1 MNINKIVL
9 LLLSLLQGLE
19 RKINIFLD
27 HLFDQTYQLETVEGL
42 IPTTFYFYN
51 PPSSTSYYEER
62 NRKEREKKERQLE
75 ALKRKKKGKEKY
87 LECVK
92 LRQEDC
98 HRVLVNELDHKF
110 KQWLEWQ
117 ISRSYPNPDYVFDWE
132 DIIKYPK
139 PLDTKEWE
147 ETNLRC
153 FRRNQIKV
161 ISFNEALI
169 ITQNGNTKWNI
180 VHVKKQTLHGKPK
193 LIVNIDDHSM
203 SNDDPRIMK
212 VTKSR
217 TSGYMIKVK
226 NWSVTKDLEIS
237 L

>member
-1 MNINKIVL
+1 MNINKIAL
-9 LLLSLLQGLE
+9 LLLPLLQGLE

-27 HLFDQTYQLETVEGL
+27 YLFDQTCQLETVEGL

-51 PPSSTSYYEER
+51 PPSSNSYYEES

-98 HRVLVNELDHKF
+98 HRVLVNKIDRKF
-110 KQWLEWQ
+110 KQWLELQ
-117 ISRSYPNPDYVFDWE
+117 ISLSYPNPDYAFDWAH
-132 DIIKYPK
+132 IIKHPK
-139 PLDTKEWE
+139 PLDINEWQE
-147 ETNLRC
+147 KNLLS

-161 ISFNEALI
+161 ISSKEALI
-169 ITQNGNTKWNI
+169 ITQNWDKEWYI
-180 VHVKKQTLHGKPK
+180 VHVKKQTLQSKPK
-193 LIVNIDDHSM
+193 LIVNISNHSM
-203 SNDDPRIMK
+203 SNDDPHFMK